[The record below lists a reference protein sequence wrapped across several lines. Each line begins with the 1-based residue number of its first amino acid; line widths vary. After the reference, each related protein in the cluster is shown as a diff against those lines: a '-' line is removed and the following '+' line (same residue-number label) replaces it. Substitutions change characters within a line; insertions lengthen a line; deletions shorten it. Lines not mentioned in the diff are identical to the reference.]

1 MRRTKKRK
9 IFTTDFTIYI
19 AKCLLGVV
27 ITCTLYEAFPHH
39 QLSWSVISVVL
50 AFSPFEK
57 GARQVAYDRMK
68 ANLVGS
74 SAGLLVFILHLPGIY
89 FPMLLGALLTIMIT
103 AVLNI
108 LSTVRS
114 ALAAV
119 IIVLFYEEDHSTFQ
133 FALERAICV
142 CIGCLVALLLTLLF
156 DVLFYRYKRRGY
168 IRKAKVVR
176 KHYLNRRNAEG

>member
-1 MRRTKKRK
+1 M
-9 IFTTDFTIYI
+9 
-19 AKCLLGVV
+19 V
-27 ITCTLYEAFPHH
+27 TCTLYVLIPRH

-57 GARQVAYDRMK
+57 DSRKVAYDRMK
-68 ANLVGS
+68 ANVIGS
-74 SAGLLVFILHLPGIY
+74 GIGLLVFILHFPGIY
-89 FPMLLGALLTIMIT
+89 LPMILGAFFTILVT
-103 AVLNI
+103 AALNI
-108 LSTVRS
+108 LSTIRS

-119 IIVLFYEEDHSTFQ
+119 IIVLFYEEHNATFQ

-168 IRKAKVVR
+168 IRKAKVMR
-176 KHYLNRRNAEG
+176 KHYLHHRNAEG